1 MKKDISIMKRNKFPN
16 KVIGYIRVST
26 VDQDT
31 GKNEAAI
38 LKYANDRNFGKVE
51 IISEKVSGMKS
62 WKKRKLNDVVQSL
75 TTNDILIVPEL
86 SRLGRSLVN
95 VLDVLNILKEK
106 DVKVFSV
113 KENFQLNG
121 DDMQSK
127 MMSTLLTL
135 FAEIER
141 DLISARTKEGLAAAR
156 AKGKLLGRPKG
167 IGKSRLDKHLEEII
181 ALLKNGSQRQFIAKR
196 YGVTPATLLH
206 WLKRHDLNDI
216 KAIP

>member
-1 MKKDISIMKRNKFPN
+1 MKHTKSKN

-31 GKNEAAI
+31 EKNEAAI
-38 LKYANDRNFGKVE
+38 LKFANNRNFGKVE

-62 WKKRKLNDVVQSL
+62 WKKRKLFYVVQSL
-75 TTNDILIVPEL
+75 TAGDILIVPEL

-95 VLDVLNILKEK
+95 VLEVLNILKDK

-135 FAEIER
+135 FAEIEH
-141 DLISARTKEGLAAAR
+141 DLISARTKEGLQAAR
-156 AKGKLLGRPKG
+156 DKGKLLGRPKG
-167 IGKSRLDKHLEEII
+167 IGKSRLDKHREEII

-206 WLKRHDLNDI
+206 WLKRHDLNET